1 MDLAHGITR
10 ALVPPVQKFQSSII
24 LKWILG
30 FCWYLLH
37 LVVSLVDL
45 VCSLNHLLLS
55 SIISAGLLR
64 KYQNLKLNNLNCL
77 AIVVD
82 SEEAEDTIKIKK
94 LLSWLSSIDVKYI
107 TLYDLQG
114 VLKRTIGND
123 FKSLTNTSLRECKIE
138 DAKNIHS
145 CFQMSKMT
153 VEILSLSDGKE
164 GVAKAANFLIS
175 NYMKDDSLR
184 CNGTK
189 PTFSESQV
197 SNALKA
203 IGYNGPDPELLLV
216 YGPARCHL
224 GFPPWRLR
232 YTEIIH
238 MGSLR
243 FLNYG
248 SLVKALYDF
257 SKKNQNYGK

>member
-1 MDLAHGITR
+1 MAMYLAHGITR
-10 ALVPPVQKFQSSII
+10 ALAPPVQKFQSSII

-37 LVVSLVDL
+37 LVVSLVGM
-45 VCSLNHLLLS
+45 VCFLNHLLLS
-55 SIISAGLLR
+55 SIISTGLLR

-82 SEEAEDTIKIKK
+82 SEEAEDITKIKK
-94 LLSWLSSIDVKYI
+94 LLSWLSSIDVKCI

-123 FKSLTNTSLRECKIE
+123 FKSMTNTSLRECK
-138 DAKNIHS
+138 
-145 CFQMSKMT
+145 MSKMT

-164 GVAKAANFLIS
+164 GIAKAANFLIS
-175 NYMKDDSLR
+175 KYMKDDSLR

-197 SNALKA
+197 SNALEA
-203 IGYNGPDPELLLV
+203 IGYKGPDPELLLV

-243 FLNYG
+243 FMNYG
-248 SLVKALYDF
+248 SLARALYDF

>member
-1 MDLAHGITR
+1 MYLAHGITR
-10 ALVPPVQKFQSSII
+10 ALAPPVQKFQSSII

-37 LVVSLVDL
+37 LVVSLVDM
-45 VCSLNHLLLS
+45 VCFLNHLLLS
-55 SIISAGLLR
+55 SIISTGLLR

-82 SEEAEDTIKIKK
+82 SEEAEDITKTQK
-94 LLSWLSSIDVKYI
+94 LLSWLSSIDVKCI

-123 FKSLTNTSLRECKIE
+123 FKSMTNTSLRECK
-138 DAKNIHS
+138 
-145 CFQMSKMT
+145 MSKMT

-164 GVAKAANFLIS
+164 GIAKAANFLIS
-175 NYMKDDSLR
+175 KYMKDDSLR

-197 SNALKA
+197 SNALEA
-203 IGYNGPDPELLLV
+203 IGYKGPDPELLLV

-243 FLNYG
+243 FMNYG
-248 SLVKALYDF
+248 SLARALYDF